1 MNFYPLVKISQYPNS
16 KPIYDFNVSGGDD
29 LLQQRLRYWQHI
41 LNLDHWIIEAGLVDE
56 IKNPCEEEGE
66 RITLGINM
74 MTHESCYAQIAISK
88 KEPPIGRK
96 FDELTLVHEL
106 MHCVI
111 PLFGS
116 EDEGYHE
123 GVANMY
129 TERQVELIARALM
142 RAKYNLRMEDFYKEP
157 SVKNEGCDSK

>member
-1 MNFYPLVKISQYPNS
+1 MKEIFTE
-16 KPIYDFNVSGGDD
+16 PIYDFDAVVEGKKQ
-29 LLQQRLRYWQHI
+29 LEKRLRYWQHV
-41 LNLDHWIIEAGLVDE
+41 LNLDHWIIEATLVDE
-56 IKNPCEEEGE
+56 IKDPCDEDD
-66 RITLGINM
+66 RTTLGINM

-88 KEPPIGRK
+88 KEPPVGRK

-116 EDEGYHE
+116 ADESYHE

-129 TERQVELIARALM
+129 TERQIELIARSLM
-142 RAKYNLRMEDFYKEP
+142 KAKYNLEMKDFYKQP
-157 SVKNEGCDSK
+157 DANDEGCEAK

>member
-1 MNFYPLVKISQYPNS
+1 MDFSPLWKISKANA
-16 KPIYDFNVSGGDD
+16 KPVYDFNVDGGSD
-29 LLQQRLRYWQHI
+29 LLEQRLRYWQHI

-56 IKNPCEEEGE
+56 IKNPCDEDD
-66 RITLGINM
+66 RTTLGINM

-88 KEPPIGRK
+88 KEPPVGRK

-116 EDEGYHE
+116 EDETYHE
-123 GVANMY
+123 AVANVY
-129 TERQVELIARALM
+129 TERQIELIARSLM
-142 RAKYNLRMEDFYKEP
+142 KAKYNLEMEDFYKQP
-157 SVKNEGCDSK
+157 SVNNEGCENK

>member
-1 MNFYPLVKISQYPNS
+1 MKEIFTE
-16 KPIYDFNVSGGDD
+16 PIYDFDAVVEGKKQ
-29 LLQQRLRYWQHI
+29 LEKRLRYWQHV
-41 LNLDHWIIEAGLVDE
+41 LNLDHWIIEASLVDE
-56 IKNPCEEEGE
+56 IKNPCDEDD
-66 RITLGINM
+66 RTTLGINM

-88 KEPPIGRK
+88 KEPPVGRK

-123 GVANMY
+123 TVANMY
-129 TERQVELIARALM
+129 TERQIELIARSLM
-142 RAKYNLRMEDFYKEP
+142 KAKYNLEMEDFYKQP
-157 SVKNEGCDSK
+157 SVNNEGCENK

>member
-1 MNFYPLVKISQYPNS
+1 MDFLPLVKISQDPNS
-16 KPIYDFNVSGGDD
+16 KPIYDFNVSGGAD
-29 LLQQRLRYWQHI
+29 LLQQRLRYWQHV
-41 LNLDHWIIEAGLVDE
+41 LNLDHWIIEANLVDE
-56 IKNPCEEEGE
+56 IQTGEEGE
-66 RITLGINM
+66 RTTLGINM

-88 KEPPIGRK
+88 EEPPVGRK

-116 EDEGYHE
+116 DDETYME
-123 GVANMY
+123 GVARIY

-142 RAKYNLRMEDFYKEP
+142 KAKYNLRMEDFYKQP
-157 SVKNEGCDSK
+157 SVKNEGCEDK